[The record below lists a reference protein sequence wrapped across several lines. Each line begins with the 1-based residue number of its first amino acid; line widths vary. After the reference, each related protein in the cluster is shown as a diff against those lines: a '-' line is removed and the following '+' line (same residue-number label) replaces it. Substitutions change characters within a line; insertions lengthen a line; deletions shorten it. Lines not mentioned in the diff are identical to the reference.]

1 MFELIERYF
10 RFLEALEA
18 KWVRLIA
25 LLSTSVVFLLD
36 IYLPDQYLFT
46 FVYLLPVSFV
56 AWFVGPRCALGLSLM
71 ACILMSSH
79 YRHFSAPAMV
89 FDILSNLGVF
99 IAAVAALAR
108 IRTLLDASA
117 VLCRTDPLTGA
128 YNRRAFIE
136 MVEYEL
142 ARQQRGCCMSSLAY
156 LDLDNFKAVN
166 DTMGHAAGDELLKTV
181 VDCIKANLRVTD
193 IFARMGGDEFC
204 ILLPKCNEDGA
215 RYAMEKLRAKVMEVV
230 EENRW
235 AVSLSIGVITIGDP
249 ACGAE
254 GIIRKA
260 DELMYEVKGKG
271 KDDIV
276 FELLQPD

>member
-1 MFELIERYF
+1 MVALMGGYF
-10 RFLEALEA
+10 RFLDALEA

-25 LLSTSVVFLLD
+25 LISTSVVFLLD

-46 FVYLLPVSFV
+46 FVYLLPVTFV
-56 AWFVGPRCALGLSLM
+56 AWFVGARCAVGLSLM
-71 ACILMSSH
+71 ACILMSGH
-79 YRHFSAPAMV
+79 YRDFAAPAMV
-89 FDILSNLGVF
+89 FDILSNFGVF

-108 IRTLLDASA
+108 IRVLLDASA
-117 VLCRTDPLTGA
+117 ALCRTDPLTGA

-166 DTMGHAAGDELLKTV
+166 DTLGHAAGDRLLKAV
-181 VDCIKANLRVTD
+181 VDCIKANLRATD

-204 ILLPKCNEDGA
+204 ILLPKCNEAGA
-215 RYAMEKLRAKVMEVV
+215 RNAMAKLRAKVMAVV

-235 AVSLSIGVITIGDP
+235 AVSLSIGVVTIGDP

-254 GIIRKA
+254 EIIRKA
-260 DELMYEVKGKG
+260 DELMYQVKGKG

-276 FELLQPD
+276 FASL